1 MDPERAKS
9 VRQRKKILNDLMHGI
24 LKIKYPNSTKETKFV
39 VTRGRWMVGLE
50 ELVEGGQKTQAFHY
64 KINKY

>member
-1 MDPERAKS
+1 
-9 VRQRKKILNDLMHGI
+9 MHGI

-50 ELVEGGQKTQAFHY
+50 ELAEGGQKTQAFHY